1 MPGYMKRAEE
11 LKQFLIDNPEGATP
25 RQGKRTGGG
34 GAGGAASK
42 VPEHD
47 AVEGIDLDTA
57 LSKIIGLETV
67 KQELRDLEAE
77 IRFNALRAE
86 RGIGG
91 VDKATAP
98 HMQFL
103 GNPGTGKTMVGKLL
117 GQLLKGIGIVEK
129 GHLIEV
135 KREDLVAMH
144 IGETAQ
150 LTRAKI
156 QEAKGGVLF
165 IDEAYQLMPKDSTRD
180 FGKEAVETIMNALH
194 DNDPVFIFAGY
205 PGDMARFI
213 AANAGLTRRVGRK
226 FNFPDYTPKDIA
238 QIFCKFKL
246 KSFKLE
252 GDKKQWIT
260 RIAALITEK
269 CTAPQLEMCVASREK
284 RGVHAPA
291 LDHPPSEPVC
301 RCVVAKCRIASAS
314 PRCCRVAAAQAG
326 AGATA
331 RGLTPALPRLHSP
344 PRTPYPQV

>member
-1 MPGYMKRAEE
+1 MSGAVMDRGLKKVGEAIQADNAKEYQQAFNMYKEAMEILMVALKRASRSFSTYAARASPTVFRHAHAPATPPTLCPTAFPADEKNPATRKVVEGRMPGYMKRAEE
-11 LKQFLIDNPEGATP
+11 LKQFLVDNPEGATP
-25 RQGKRTGGG
+25 RKGKRTGGA
-34 GAGGAASK
+34 GAGGAASD

-57 LSKIIGLETV
+57 LSKIIGLDTV

-77 IRFNALRAE
+77 IRFNAMRAE
-86 RGIGG
+86 RGIEG
-91 VDKATAP
+91 VGKATAP

-156 QEAKGGVLF
+156 KEAKGGVLF

-194 DNDPVFIFAGY
+194 DNDPVFIFAG
-205 PGDMARFI
+205 
-213 AANAGLTRRVGRK
+213 
-226 FNFPDYTPKDIA
+226 
-238 QIFCKFKL
+238 
-246 KSFKLE
+246 
-252 GDKKQWIT
+252 
-260 RIAALITEK
+260 
-269 CTAPQLEMCVASREK
+269 
-284 RGVHAPA
+284 
-291 LDHPPSEPVC
+291 
-301 RCVVAKCRIASAS
+301 
-314 PRCCRVAAAQAG
+314 
-326 AGATA
+326 
-331 RGLTPALPRLHSP
+331 
-344 PRTPYPQV
+344 